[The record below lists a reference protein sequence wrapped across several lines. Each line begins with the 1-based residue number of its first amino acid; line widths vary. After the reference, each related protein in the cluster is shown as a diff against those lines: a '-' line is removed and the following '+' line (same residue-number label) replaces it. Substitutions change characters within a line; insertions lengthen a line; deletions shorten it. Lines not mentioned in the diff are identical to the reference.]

1 MKYAILGGSF
11 DPVHKGHLGVAL
23 TVMPL
28 GYERIILVPAYQSP
42 FKPARQGETA
52 KIRLL
57 MLLSA
62 ISGDRRFTV
71 DACEVQREGISYT
84 IDTLRDIQDRY
95 QFDHKP
101 ALILGDDIAATFPC
115 WKDAKLIMREVDII
129 IASRLSEAQVRYP
142 YPCTFLGNM
151 IMELSSCSV
160 RDTIQDGGDWKTLVP
175 NGVRRIIEEY
185 GLYGADKV
193 KFNSTDECAVGNNGG
208 PGDTSI
214 SICDIENAARGM
226 MDPYRFIHSR
236 NVALHS
242 ADLARRFGL
251 DADSAYIAGITHDMC
266 KEFDDDKMTE
276 YALKDGGTLSAL
288 ERDKPSLLH
297 GRAAAMMIQERFG
310 INDGAVIEAVRLHTT
325 GGPNMG
331 PLAKIVYIADKIE
344 AARTTVD
351 PRLRRIAFGSEGEA
365 LSLDALFRIV
375 FDATLEWLFEN
386 RLGVSEETLK
396 LRSGIVHEETN

>member
-1 MKYAILGGSF
+1 MKYAIMGGSF
-11 DPVHKGHLGVAL
+11 DPVHKGHLCMAL
-23 TVMPL
+23 AVMPL
-28 GYERIILVPAYQSP
+28 GYDRIILVPAYQSP

-62 ISGDRRFTV
+62 ISGDCRFTV

-84 IDTLRDIQDRY
+84 IDTLRDLQARY

-101 ALILGDDIAATFPC
+101 ALIFGDDLAATFPR
-115 WKDAKLIMREVDII
+115 WKDAELIMREVDII

-142 YPCTFLGNM
+142 YPCTFLGNVR
-151 IMELSSCSV
+151 MELSSGSV
-160 RDTIQDGGDWKTLVP
+160 RETIQEGGDWKPLVP
-175 NGVRRIIEEY
+175 DGVRRIIEEY
-185 GLYGADKV
+185 GLYGAG
-193 KFNSTDECAVGNNGG
+193 KFDSTDGRAAGCNDG
-208 PGDTSI
+208 PDGI
-214 SICDIENAARGM
+214 SAFIRNIENSSLQM

-242 ADLARRFGL
+242 ADLAGRFGL
-251 DADSAYIAGITHDMC
+251 DADSAYLAGITHDIC
-266 KEFDDDKMTE
+266 KEFDSNSMTE

-297 GRAAAMMIQERFG
+297 GRAAAMFIQEKFG
-310 INDGAVIEAVRLHTT
+310 INDEAVIEAVRLHTT
-325 GGPNMG
+325 GGPDMG

-344 AARTTVD
+344 MARTTVD
-351 PRLRRIAFGSEGEA
+351 PRLRRIAFGSEGES

-375 FDATLEWLFEN
+375 FDATVRWLLENSL
-386 RLGVSEETLK
+386 RVSEETLK
-396 LRSGIVHEETN
+396 LRSRIVHEKTD

>member
-1 MKYAILGGSF
+1 LKYAILGGSF
-11 DPVHKGHLGVAL
+11 DPVHKGHLSMAL
-23 TVMPL
+23 AVMPL

-42 FKPARQGETA
+42 FKPARQGDTA
-52 KIRLL
+52 EIRLS

-71 DACEVQREGISYT
+71 DACEVRREGISYT
-84 IDTLRDIQDRY
+84 IDTLRDMQDRY

-101 ALILGDDIAATFPC
+101 ALIFGDDLAATFPG
-115 WKDAKLIMREVDII
+115 WKDAELIMREVDII
-129 IASRLSEAQVRYP
+129 IASRLSEAQVHYP
-142 YPCTFLGNM
+142 YSCTFLGNV

-160 RDTIQDGGDWKTLVP
+160 RDMIQEGGDWKPLVP
-175 NGVRRIIEEY
+175 DSVRRIIEEY
-185 GLYGADKV
+185 GLYGADRV
-193 KFNSTDECAVGNNGG
+193 KFDCTDECAVCDNGG
-208 PGDTSI
+208 PGGI
-214 SICDIENAARGM
+214 SVFICDIENTTRGM

-242 ADLARRFGL
+242 ADLAVRFGL
-251 DADSAYIAGITHDMC
+251 DADSAYIAGITHDIC
-266 KEFDDDKMTE
+266 KEFDDDSMTE
-276 YALKDGGTLSAL
+276 YALMDGGTLNAL

-297 GRAAAMMIQERFG
+297 GRAAAMLIQEKFG
-310 INDGAVIEAVRLHTT
+310 INDGAVVEAVRLHTT

-344 AARTTVD
+344 TARTTVD

-375 FDATLEWLFEN
+375 FDATVEWLLEN
-386 RLGVSEETLK
+386 SLGVSEETLK

>member
-11 DPVHKGHLGVAL
+11 DPVHNGHLETAL
-23 TVMPL
+23 AVMPL
-28 GYERIILVPAYQSP
+28 GYDRIILVPAYQSP

-62 ISGDRRFTV
+62 IPGDRRFTV
-71 DACEVQREGISYT
+71 DACEVRREGISYT
-84 IDTLRDIQDRY
+84 IDTLRDLQARY
-95 QFDHKP
+95 QFEHKP
-101 ALILGDDIAATFPC
+101 ALIFGDDLAATFPS
-115 WKDAKLIMREVDII
+115 WKDAELIMRDVDII

-160 RDTIQDGGDWKTLVP
+160 RDTIQEGGGWIPLVP
-175 NGVRRIIEEY
+175 DGARRIIEEY
-185 GLYGADKV
+185 GLYGAGKLELDG
-193 KFNSTDECAVGNNGG
+193 TDELALGGNGEPDG
-208 PGDTSI
+208 I
-214 SICDIENAARGM
+214 SALIRNIENEALRM
-226 MDPYRFIHSR
+226 MNPYRFIHSR

-242 ADLARRFGL
+242 ADLAGRFGL
-251 DADSAYIAGITHDMC
+251 DADSAYLAGITHDIC
-266 KEFDDDKMTE
+266 KEFDDDSMTE
-276 YALKDGGTLSAL
+276 YALKDGGTLSVL

-297 GRAAAMMIQERFG
+297 GRAAAMLIQERFG
-310 INDGAVIEAVRLHTT
+310 INDKAVIEAVRLHTT
-325 GGPNMG
+325 GGPDMG

-351 PRLRRIAFGSEGEA
+351 SRLRRIAFGSEGES

-375 FDATLEWLFEN
+375 FDATVEWLFEN

-396 LRSGIVHEETN
+396 LRSRIVHEETN